1 MVAWNR
7 GASELPAEEAMKVG
21 HIVSIV
27 GALLYLAGALL
38 VPWQRFDLAGVDA
51 TSIQVHTLG
60 LVFAGLAALV
70 VASSAWGLITGQ
82 RGVAARINLIVAILL
97 LGWVVV
103 SGAAKTWSYHLMA
116 YEEVGMDFGY
126 VLGIWGMVLV
136 GGGAALVFASM
147 PKWNETTSFLRLH
160 VASNDRN
167 VQDIVVYEPRVVHV
181 RDELKP
187 EVRSLLGDVQGR
199 LPSFRVTREGDCSVH
214 LPDTGAQVS
223 LNAQNRS
230 ASELMSRA
238 HRGPHGLRY
247 ADLKHGDRG
256 TVSLGTAAVQFEFVR
271 PIPGRSTVPL
281 IYWTEVTAFTMVALL
296 FFGGAVL
303 YSILGWNVEAVRE
316 IPAGETR
323 TAQVTTEMAEDKK
336 EEKVVEVV
344 EADIPEPE
352 VSKKAGGEEG
362 KFGDPDIAPQIE
374 SKVPRMDGKMVD
386 KIDAKNIGLNEI
398 LNSANGPASAIAE
411 VLNGDVA
418 AMSSK
423 LAVAMGGEGSELV
436 VGFGSNGM
444 GFTGDGSGG
453 GGDGVGRIAGMGDID
468 TGGGPGVKAGIG
480 DKGKKRVGKM
490 DLGSSQA
497 SGFCKK
503 SNIESVVRRRAGAI
517 RACYEQRLQVKKE
530 LQGKLTV
537 RWTIN
542 TEGGVDAAS
551 ASADTVGD
559 GETTNCV
566 MRHIRRMRFEK
577 PEGGICVVQW
587 PFVFSPG

>member
-1 MVAWNR
+1 
-7 GASELPAEEAMKVG
+7 MKVG

-27 GALLYLAGALL
+27 GALLYLAGALFL
-38 VPWQRFDLAGVDA
+38 PWQRFDLAGVDA
-51 TSIQVHTLG
+51 TSIEAHSLG

-70 VASSAWGLITGQ
+70 VASSVWGLVTGH
-82 RGVAARINLIVAILL
+82 RGTAARINFIVALLL

-103 SGAAKTWSYHLMA
+103 AGAAKTWSYHLMA
-116 YEEVGMDFGY
+116 YEEVGMDIGY

-147 PKWNETTSFLRLH
+147 PKWDETTSFLRLH
-160 VASNDRN
+160 VASQDSV

-187 EVRSLLGDVQGR
+187 QVRTLLGDVSMR
-199 LPSFRVTREGDCSVH
+199 LPSFQVTREGDCSVH
-214 LPDTGAQVS
+214 LPDTGS
-223 LNAQNRS
+223 RLTLNAQDRS
-230 ASELMSRA
+230 ASELMAHA
-238 HRGPHGLRY
+238 HRGPQGMRF

-256 TVSLGTAAVQFEFVR
+256 SVSLGEAAVAFEFVR
-271 PIPGRSTVPL
+271 PLPGRSTVPL
-281 IYWTEVTAFTMVALL
+281 TYWTEVTAFTMVAVL
-296 FFGGAVL
+296 FFAGVML
-303 YSILGWNVEAVRE
+303 YSILGWTVEAVRE

-323 TAQVTTEMAEDKK
+323 TTTVTAELAEDKK
-336 EEKVVEVV
+336 EEKIVEVV

-374 SKVPRMDGKMVD
+374 SKIPKMDGKMVD

-398 LNSANGPASAIAE
+398 LNSKTGVNAAIAD
-411 VLNGDVA
+411 VLNGDVS
-418 AMSSK
+418 AMNAK

-444 GFTGDGSGG
+444 GFTGDGDGG
-453 GGDGVGRIAGMGDID
+453 GGDGVGRIHGMGDID

-530 LQGKLTV
+530 LKGKLTV

-566 MRHIRRMRFEK
+566 MRHIRRMRFDK